1 LWETQ
6 QLYKRDL
13 KCEETSFLPGKEI
26 MGYGQLEV
34 ILKMAQ
40 TIHPQIESDRHFE
53 IDWEKLRQLPAGTLG
68 REVARCLDEHGF
80 EPIASG
86 DWIQGNP
93 DV

>member
-1 LWETQ
+1 MWETQ

-13 KCEETSFLPGKEI
+13 KCEETSFLPGKYI

-40 TIHPQIESDRHFE
+40 TIDPQIESDRHFE
-53 IDWEKLRQLPAGTLG
+53 IDLEKLRQLPAGTLG
-68 REVARCLDEHGF
+68 REVARFLDEHGC

-86 DWIQGNP
+86 DWIQGNQ

>member
-1 LWETQ
+1 M
-6 QLYKRDL
+6 
-13 KCEETSFLPGKEI
+13 S
-26 MGYGQLEV
+26 YGQLEV

-40 TIHPQIESDRHFE
+40 TINHQIESDRHFE
-53 IDWEKLRQLPAGTLG
+53 IDLEKFRQLPAGTLG

-86 DWIQGNP
+86 DWIQGNH

>member
-1 LWETQ
+1 
-6 QLYKRDL
+6 
-13 KCEETSFLPGKEI
+13 

-53 IDWEKLRQLPAGTLG
+53 IDLEKLRQLPAGTLG

-80 EPIASG
+80 EPIAPG
-86 DWIQGNP
+86 DWIEGNH